1 MTFPARFLALRLLPG
16 EDLLVSLDACVAK
29 NEIKA
34 GWIAGVVGSLSQA
47 ALRFAAQPDSTQL
60 TGAFEII
67 ALSGTLDAEGGHL
80 HLSVAD
86 AQGMMRGGHVMP
98 GCIVRTTCELVIGV
112 LEGVAFQREPCPMS
126 SYNELVIL
134 PLTFNNER
142 LL

>member
-1 MTFPARFLALRLLPG
+1 MTRPARFIALRLLPG
-16 EDLLVSLDACVAK
+16 EDLLASLNAFVTK

-47 ALRFAAQPDSTQL
+47 ALRFAGQPNSTQL
-60 TGAFEII
+60 TGAFEIT

-80 HLSVAD
+80 HLSVSD
-86 AQGMMRGGHVMP
+86 SQGMMRGGHVMP

-112 LEGVAFQREPCPMS
+112 LEGVAFQREPCPVS
-126 SYNELVIL
+126 SYNELVII
-134 PLTFNNER
+134 PLTVNNER

>member
-1 MTFPARFLALRLLPG
+1 MIRPARFIALRLFPG
-16 EDLLVSLDACVAK
+16 EDLLASLDACVAK

-34 GWIAGVVGSLSQA
+34 GWITGVVGSLSQA
-47 ALRFAAQPDSTQL
+47 ALRFAAQPNSTQL

-80 HLSVAD
+80 HLSVSD
-86 AQGMMRGGHVMP
+86 AQGLMRGGHVMP

-112 LEGVAFQREPCPMS
+112 LEGVAFQRELCPVS
-126 SYNELVIL
+126 GYNELVII

-142 LL
+142 TL

>member
-1 MTFPARFLALRLLPG
+1 MTHSARFLALRLLPG
-16 EDLLVSLDACVAK
+16 EDLLASLDACVAR

-47 ALRFAAQPDSTQL
+47 ALRFAGQPNSTQL

-80 HLSVAD
+80 HLSVSD

-112 LEGVAFQREPCPMS
+112 LECVAFRRETCPVS
-126 SYNELVIL
+126 GYNELVII
-134 PLTFNNER
+134 PLTFDNER
-142 LL
+142 LI